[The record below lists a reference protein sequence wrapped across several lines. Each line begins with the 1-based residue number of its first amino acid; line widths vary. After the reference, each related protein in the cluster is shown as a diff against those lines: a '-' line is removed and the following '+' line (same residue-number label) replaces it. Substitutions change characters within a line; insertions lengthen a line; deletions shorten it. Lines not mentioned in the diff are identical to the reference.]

1 MRKFEHDIRY
11 FANENK
17 RDIEMN
23 IIEIKISKGEEN
35 GQ

>member
-11 FANENK
+11 FANENT

-23 IIEIKISKGEEN
+23 IIEIKISKVEEN